1 MLFKLLEEWKQ
12 NLDYKFAGDDVLID
26 SSQTFDYITNELI
39 ILELAA

>member
-12 NLDYKFAGDDVLID
+12 NLDYKSAGDDVLID
-26 SSQTFDYITNELI
+26 SSKTFDYITNELI